1 MTADFSVLIVCT
13 GNVHRSA
20 LADELL
26 ATWANWYLP
35 AALASRVRIASAGT
49 HPPVGAPMGRTV
61 RSVADE
67 LGAED
72 RGHRAAPLTLELIES
87 ADLILT
93 AAREHRDELLSLS
106 PRVLRR
112 TFTIREAGRIA
123 GAVSPRVPGED
134 VEVSAGRARTFAPT
148 SIAALRDTVAEL
160 DELRSGYLDPS
171 ADDVID
177 PEGRD
182 ATAIQ
187 EMVRQEVP
195 ALVRLAGTLL
205 GMPSAD
211 AAAYLQAVSQC
222 VSSRDRLRGG

>member
-1 MTADFSVLIVCT
+1 MSADFSVLIVCT

-35 AALASRVRIASAGT
+35 AALAGRVHIASAGT
-49 HPPVGAPMGRTV
+49 HAPVGAPMGRTV
-61 RSVADE
+61 RRIAAE

-72 RGHRAAPLTLELIES
+72 RGHRAAPVTLKLIDE

-93 AAREHRDELLSLS
+93 AAREHRAEVLSLS

-123 GAVSPRVPGED
+123 GSLSSRVAGED
-134 VEVSAGRARTFAPT
+134 VAASGRRRATRAPT
-148 SIAALRDTVAEL
+148 SVAALRAIVAEL
-160 DELRSGYLDPS
+160 DERRSGYLDPS

-182 ATAIQ
+182 AAAVE

-195 ALVRLAGTLL
+195 ALVQLAGALW
-205 GMPSAD
+205 GMPPGD
-211 AAAYLQAVSQC
+211 AVAYLRAVSQR
-222 VSSRDRLRGG
+222 V

>member
-20 LADELL
+20 IADELL

-35 AALASRVRIASAGT
+35 TELARRVHIASAGT
-49 HPPVGAPMGRTV
+49 HAPVGAPMGRTV
-61 RSVADE
+61 RRIAAE

-72 RGHRAAPLTLELIES
+72 RGHRAAPVTVKLIDQ

-93 AAREHRDELLSLS
+93 AAREHRAELLSLS

-123 GAVSPRVPGED
+123 GDMGPRIP
-134 VEVSAGRARTFAPT
+134 VEEVGRSGRRRVTQAPM
-148 SIAALRDTVAEL
+148 SVAALRAIVAEL
-160 DELRSGYLDPS
+160 DERRSGYLDPS

-182 ATAIQ
+182 AAAFE

-195 ALVRLAGTLL
+195 ALVRLAGVLW
-205 GMPSAD
+205 GMPSGD
-211 AAAYLQAVSQC
+211 AEAYVQAVSQR
-222 VSSRDRLRGG
+222 V

>member
-20 LADELL
+20 LAEKLL
-26 ATWANWYLP
+26 ATWACWYLSTE
-35 AALASRVRIASAGT
+35 LVGRVHIASGGT
-49 HPPVGAPMGRTV
+49 HAPVGAPMGRTV
-61 RSVADE
+61 RRIAAE

-72 RGHRAAPLTLELIES
+72 RGHRAAPVTVKDIDE

-93 AAREHRDELLSLS
+93 AADEHRAEVLSLS

-123 GAVSPRVPGED
+123 GGVMPRVPVEED
-134 VEVSAGRARTFAPT
+134 AGSGRRRITRAPR
-148 SIAALRDTVAEL
+148 SVAALRTIVAEL
-160 DELRSGYLDPS
+160 DERRSGYLDPS

-182 ATAIQ
+182 AAAFE

-195 ALVRLAGTLL
+195 ALVQLAAVLW
-205 GMPSAD
+205 GMPPGD
-211 AAAYLQAVSQC
+211 AEAYARAVSQRA
-222 VSSRDRLRGG
+222 SPANRSL